1 MRGVRAALA
10 AACLALF
17 ATSSPLSAQDADPNI
32 TSAARQV
39 GFEGVQAY
47 EAGRYDEALEK
58 LQRAYELVKVPTFGL
73 WSARALVKLG
83 RLVAASERYLEVTR
97 IQLAPD
103 ARDIQ
108 KNAQNDARTEREA
121 LLPRIP
127 NLTIVI
133 GGAPAGSAKV
143 TLDGKP
149 VAAALLGLKVPV
161 DPGKHAVEA
170 RVGDK
175 AEKREV
181 TLAESANETVRIDF
195 PATPTTGPVPTATAT
210 STASEAPPSQPTP
223 VLPIV
228 AFCVGGAGLALGAIT
243 GILAIG
249 KHSDLESSDNC
260 QNEKCL
266 PAAHDDVDTLNVL
279 RLVSTIGFIAGGA
292 GVATGITLLVVGD
305 SGGKTAPSG
314 RLMVTPGG
322 ATMRGSF

>member
-1 MRGVRAALA
+1 MRGVRSALA
-10 AACLALF
+10 AACLAVF
-17 ATSSPLSAQDADPNI
+17 AMSSPLSAQDADPNI

-47 EAGRYDEALEK
+47 EAGRYEEALEK
-58 LQRAYELVKVPTFGL
+58 LTRAYELVKVPTFGL
-73 WSARALVKLG
+73 WSARTLVKLG

-127 NLTIVI
+127 NLTIVLGG
-133 GGAPAGSAKV
+133 GGATSAKV
-143 TLDGKP
+143 TMDGKP
-149 VAAALLGLKVPV
+149 VTAALLGVKVPV
-161 DPGKHAVEA
+161 DPGKHVVLAQ
-170 RVGDK
+170 VGDK
-175 AEKREV
+175 VERREV
-181 TLAESANETVRIDF
+181 TVAESANETVKIDL
-195 PATPTTGPVPTATAT
+195 PAPATTGPVPTATAT
-210 STASEAPPSQPTP
+210 STAPEAPPSRTP

-228 AFCVGGAGLALGAIT
+228 AFCVGGAGLAVGAIT

-249 KHSDLESSDNC
+249 KHSDLESNPNC
-260 QNEKCL
+260 QNDKCL
-266 PAAHDDVDTLNVL
+266 PAVHEKVDTLDVL

-292 GVATGITLLVVGD
+292 GVATGITLLVVGGN
-305 SGGKTAPSG
+305 GGKAAPSG